1 MIQAFGRCAQ
11 HLALSTFELSTLAF
25 IFCSLNT
32 FFFWRHKPLDIETPT
47 TLYCGIKMADI
58 ILAAGERASKRY
70 VRTPLDFVK
79 PRISRASLIA
89 PFWFAMEL
97 MFNYQRDVKHRP
109 IKTFSNHQIT
119 PPRGIKIPD
128 IIFSFVFETSY
139 FAIYLAGWNFF
150 FPTKIER
157 VLWRVASTILLG
169 LLIAYLVGVAVG
181 TVAAGAFARR
191 FLNNNKAITIIEVAS
206 LLPHWVAVLLHGPF
220 IAIYIITRS
229 YILIEGFIYLRN
241 MPSSAFETI
250 NWWNFFPHY

>member
-1 MIQAFGRCAQ
+1 
-11 HLALSTFELSTLAF
+11 
-25 IFCSLNT
+25 
-32 FFFWRHKPLDIETPT
+32 
-47 TLYCGIKMADI
+47 
-58 ILAAGERASKRY
+58 
-70 VRTPLDFVK
+70 
-79 PRISRASLIA
+79 
-89 PFWFAMEL
+89 
-97 MFNYQRDVKHRP
+97 
-109 IKTFSNHQIT
+109 
-119 PPRGIKIPD
+119 
-128 IIFSFVFETSY
+128 VFETSY